1 MENSI
6 TSSFSDN
13 KKRIARRG
21 LNETSSKILHLIF
34 KAYPSKLSISDLA
47 KELKIKEKT
56 TLTLI
61 NKIKLSGIPIFISK
75 DKNKGKTI
83 QASIDEPI
91 SWIIKEKESA
101 EVMLEL
107 IGDLKMNDDNQVNDK
122 KNIIYR
128 IYNEYVDLL
137 NDVFDK
143 WHSLRLFDQLT
154 QDKNEFR

>member
-1 MENSI
+1 MIS
-6 TSSFSDN
+6 TFSDN

-21 LNETSSKILHLIF
+21 IDETSSKILHLIF
-34 KAYPSKLSISDLA
+34 KAYPSKISIKELA

-61 NKIKLSGIPIFISK
+61 NKIKVSGIPIFISQNQEK
-75 DKNKGKTI
+75 EKVV
-83 QASIDEPI
+83 QASINEPI
-91 SWIIKEKESA
+91 SWIIKEKQSA

-107 IGDLKMNDDNQVNDK
+107 IGDLKMDNNKSSQINEK

-137 NDVFDK
+137 NEVFDK
-143 WHSLRLFDQLT
+143 WNSLRLFEQLS
-154 QDKNEFR
+154 QDKK

>member
-1 MENSI
+1 MIS
-6 TSSFSDN
+6 TFSDN

-21 LNETSSKILHLIF
+21 IDETSSKILHLIF
-34 KAYPSKLSISDLA
+34 KAYPSKISIKELA

-61 NKIKLSGIPIFISK
+61 NKIKVSGIPIFISQNQEK
-75 DKNKGKTI
+75 EKI
-83 QASIDEPI
+83 VQASINEPI
-91 SWIIKEKESA
+91 SWIIKEKQSA

-107 IGDLKMNDDNQVNDK
+107 IGDLKMDNNKSSQINEK

-137 NDVFDK
+137 NEVFDK
-143 WHSLRLFDQLT
+143 WNSLRLFEQLS
-154 QDKNEFR
+154 QDKK

>member
-1 MENSI
+1 MISN
-6 TSSFSDN
+6 FSDN

-21 LNETSSKILHLIF
+21 IDQTSSKILHLIF
-34 KAYPSKLSISDLA
+34 KAYPSKLSIKILA

-61 NKIKLSGIPIFISK
+61 NKIKLSGIPIYISN
-75 DKNKGKTI
+75 DKTAGKI
-83 QASIDEPI
+83 VQASIDEPI

-101 EVMLEL
+101 EMMLEL
-107 IGDLKMNDDNQVNDK
+107 IGDLKMNGNEQIDDK
-122 KNIIYR
+122 RNIIYR

-143 WHSLRLFDQLT
+143 WNSLRLFDQLT
-154 QDKNEFR
+154 QDKNEL

>member
-1 MENSI
+1 MI
-6 TSSFSDN
+6 SSFSDN

-21 LNETSSKILHLIF
+21 IDQTSSKILHLIF
-34 KAYPSKLSISDLA
+34 KAYPSKLSIKILA

-61 NKIKLSGIPIFISK
+61 NKIKLSGIPIYISN
-75 DKNKGKTI
+75 DKTVGKI
-83 QASIDEPI
+83 VQASIDEPI

-101 EVMLEL
+101 EMMLEL
-107 IGDLKMNDDNQVNDK
+107 IGDLKMNGNEQIDDK
-122 KNIIYR
+122 RNIIYR

-143 WHSLRLFDQLT
+143 WNSLRLFEQLT
-154 QDKNEFR
+154 QDKNEL

>member
-1 MENSI
+1 MIS
-6 TSSFSDN
+6 TFSDN

-21 LNETSSKILHLIF
+21 IDETSSKILHLIF
-34 KAYPSKLSISDLA
+34 KAYPSKISIKELA

-61 NKIKLSGIPIFISK
+61 NKIKVSGIPIFISQNQEK
-75 DKNKGKTI
+75 EKI
-83 QASIDEPI
+83 VQASINEPI
-91 SWIIKEKESA
+91 SWIIKEKQSA

-107 IGDLKMNDDNQVNDK
+107 IGDLKMDNNKSGQINEK

-137 NDVFDK
+137 NEVFDK
-143 WHSLRLFDQLT
+143 WNSLRLFEQLS
-154 QDKNEFR
+154 QDKK

>member
-1 MENSI
+1 MIS
-6 TSSFSDN
+6 TFSNN

-21 LNETSSKILHLIF
+21 IDETSSKILHLIF
-34 KAYPSKLSISDLA
+34 KAYPKKLSIKELS

-61 NKIKLSGIPIFISK
+61 NRIKLSGIPILITQNEE
-75 DKNKGKTI
+75 KNKI
-83 QASIDEPI
+83 VQASINEPI

-107 IGDLKMNDDNQVNDK
+107 IGDLKMDTNNRINDK

-137 NDVFDK
+137 NEVFDK
-143 WHSLRLFDQLT
+143 WNSLRLFEQLN
-154 QDKNEFR
+154 QDKNEFQQ

>member
-1 MENSI
+1 MISN
-6 TSSFSDN
+6 FSDN

-21 LNETSSKILHLIF
+21 IDQTSSKILHLIF
-34 KAYPSKLSISDLA
+34 KAYPSKLSIKILA

-61 NKIKLSGIPIFISK
+61 NKIKLSGIPIYISN
-75 DKNKGKTI
+75 DKTVGKI
-83 QASIDEPI
+83 VQASIDEPI

-101 EVMLEL
+101 EMMLEL
-107 IGDLKMNDDNQVNDK
+107 IGDLKMNGNEQIDDK
-122 KNIIYR
+122 RNIIYR

-143 WHSLRLFDQLT
+143 WNSLRLFEQLT
-154 QDKNEFR
+154 QDKNEL

>member
-1 MENSI
+1 MISD
-6 TSSFSDN
+6 FSDN

-21 LNETSSKILHLIF
+21 IDQTSSKILHLIF
-34 KAYPSKLSISDLA
+34 KAYPSKLSIKILA

-61 NKIKLSGIPIFISK
+61 NKIKLSGIPIYISN
-75 DKNKGKTI
+75 DKIVGKI
-83 QASIDEPI
+83 VQASIDEPI

-101 EVMLEL
+101 EMMLEL
-107 IGDLKMNDDNQVNDK
+107 IGDLKMKGNEQIDDK
-122 KNIIYR
+122 RNIIYR

-143 WHSLRLFDQLT
+143 WNSLRLFEQLT
-154 QDKNEFR
+154 QDKNEL

>member
-1 MENSI
+1 MISN
-6 TSSFSDN
+6 FSDN

-21 LNETSSKILHLIF
+21 IDQTASKILHLIF
-34 KAYPSKLSISDLA
+34 KAYPSKLSIKILA

-61 NKIKLSGIPIFISK
+61 NKIKLSGIPIYISN
-75 DKNKGKTI
+75 DKTVGKI
-83 QASIDEPI
+83 VQASIDEPI

-101 EVMLEL
+101 EMMLEL
-107 IGDLKMNDDNQVNDK
+107 IGDLKMNGNEQIDDK
-122 KNIIYR
+122 RNIIYR

-143 WHSLRLFDQLT
+143 WNSLRLFEQLT
-154 QDKNEFR
+154 QDKNEL